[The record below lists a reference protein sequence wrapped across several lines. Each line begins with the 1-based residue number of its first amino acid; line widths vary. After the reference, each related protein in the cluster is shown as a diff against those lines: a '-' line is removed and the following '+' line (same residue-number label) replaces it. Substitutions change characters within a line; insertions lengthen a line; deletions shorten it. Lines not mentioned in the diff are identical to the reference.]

1 MNTFFEEKSS
11 QNVCRFKKNRYLC
24 IAFER
29 DANMV
34 AVVQLVR
41 ASDCGTECRGFES
54 HLPPNKERKFN
65 NEFPLFVYIRQLR
78 INVSERPVCQRH
90 RTIKNLQKQDQNPAS
105 TENCKPLKQNAP
117 CQTTIKNE
125 A

>member
-34 AVVQLVR
+34 AVVQLVEHLVVVQDV
-41 ASDCGTECRGFES
+41 AGSSPVS
-54 HLPPNKERKFN
+54 H
-65 NEFPLFVYIRQLR
+65 
-78 INVSERPVCQRH
+78 PV
-90 RTIKNLQKQDQNPAS
+90 
-105 TENCKPLKQNAP
+105 
-117 CQTTIKNE
+117 
-125 A
+125 